1 MNPILGQSTYGG
13 PINKAGWKMS
23 NIHATSKPNSM
34 ARDIFNR
41 RDWREKRASAL
52 QLNESL
58 KKSNNFTPRGPPRRT
73 VARDPELYSP
83 MYVRKGPGGNIQ
95 PPGPKT
101 QSDIHGPISPRSNK
115 YIPPPPP
122 KIDTTIHGG
131 NTVRETI
138 YGHQSESLN
147 QMAKAHE
154 KHRLISPRRTSFVKQ
169 EHDRGMNQNDLLA
182 IPLMKNAGTGIQRP
196 EQGWGI
202 REDPNIYGGN
212 KSGQYPNFW
221 PSNMSKGFSYNH
233 GPKHRTSIEKQW
245 RDVEIKSG
253 NLSPRYDNYSGT
265 RYWRGRGSEEI
276 DRWAFTKRTDIRK
289 YATNRPPIP
298 RSQWAIKN
306 TNPITGGSHYLY
318 EYATKA
324 VDPSRKRPSN
334 GFQNFEDQSRKNWI
348 RRTREHDKQMKA
360 LANVPPPQRGLQMR
374 STQVLMPHCP
384 NGIYQW
390 PQARKWGV
398 SGMGFGGIEPG
409 AKAGVV

>member
-23 NIHATSKPNSM
+23 NIHATSKPNSI

-41 RDWREKRASAL
+41 RDWREKQASAL

-58 KKSNNFTPRGPPRRT
+58 KKSNNFTPRGRPRMA
-73 VARDPELYSP
+73 VSRDPELYEP
-83 MYVRKGPGGNIQ
+83 HHVRKGAGGNIK

-101 QSDIHGPISPRSNK
+101 QSDIHGPKSPRNTN

-122 KIDTTIHGG
+122 KLDSILHGG
-131 NTVRETI
+131 NTE
-138 YGHQSESLN
+138 SERIFGYRSDSLN
-147 QMAKAHE
+147 QMTKAYE
-154 KHRLISPRRTSFVKQ
+154 KNRMLSPRKTSFNKM
-169 EHDRGMNQNDLLA
+169 EHDRGMKQNDLLA
-182 IPLMKNAGTGIQRP
+182 IPAMKNAGTGLKVP
-196 EQGWGI
+196 ERGWGK

-212 KSGQYPNFW
+212 KSDQYPNFW
-221 PSNMSKGFSYNH
+221 PEHMSKGFSYNQ
-233 GPKHRTSIEKQW
+233 GRKHRTSIEKQW

-265 RYWRGRGSEEI
+265 RYWRNRGSEEI
-276 DRWAFTKRTDIRK
+276 DRWAFTQRTDIRK
-289 YATNRPPIP
+289 YATNRPPVP
-298 RSQWAIKN
+298 RSQWATKN
-306 TNPITGGSHYLY
+306 TNPITGGSNYLY

-324 VDPSRKRPSN
+324 QNPTRKRPSN
-334 GFQNFEDQSRKNWI
+334 GFQNFDDQSRKNW
-348 RRTREHDKQMKA
+348 RKRTQQHDKEMRA
-360 LANVPPPQRGLQMR
+360 LSNVPPPQRGLQMR
-374 STQVLMPHCP
+374 ATNVLMPHAP

-409 AKAGVV
+409 TKVSMV